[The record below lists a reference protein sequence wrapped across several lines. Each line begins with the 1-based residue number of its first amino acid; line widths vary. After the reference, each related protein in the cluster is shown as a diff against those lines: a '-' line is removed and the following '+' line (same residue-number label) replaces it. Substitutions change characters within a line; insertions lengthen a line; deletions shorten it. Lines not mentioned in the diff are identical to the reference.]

1 MLTPE
6 QQQRL
11 DQVVDVAEYQ
21 LKTMA
26 ESRALL
32 KNILEI
38 ITAAGGTSPIRA
50 EDLVGAVEDEA
61 EVVVRGVG
69 VLTYNPIP
77 APRGGEGAD
86 RASANAV
93 LRI

>member
-26 ESRALL
+26 KSRALL
-32 KNILEI
+32 KNMLEM
-38 ITAAGGTSPIRA
+38 ITAARGKSPVRA
-50 EDLVGAVEDEA
+50 EDPVSAVEDEA
-61 EVVVRGVG
+61 EGVVRGVG

-77 APRGGEGAD
+77 TFPSGRGRGGS
-86 RASANAV
+86 R
-93 LRI
+93 